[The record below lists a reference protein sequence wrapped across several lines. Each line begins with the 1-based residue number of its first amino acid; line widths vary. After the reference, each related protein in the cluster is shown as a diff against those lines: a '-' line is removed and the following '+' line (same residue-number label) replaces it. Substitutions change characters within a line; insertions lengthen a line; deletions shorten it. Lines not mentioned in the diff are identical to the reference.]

1 MEFMDKISTVSD
13 SASELYDIFK
23 EAIIAPLPSRLGS
36 PSNLARC
43 AYYPENLQISRK
55 KIAAVS
61 SFLVAETIQPENTRI
76 WKSMMG
82 QSFAYEVLQGSVEVD
97 TQPRQ
102 LQMLES
108 GMIRI
113 IQADH
118 LEELSCIFKCLE
130 QARKYTATP
139 QQEKFISEYQKSFRT
154 GDIEAYKESQ
164 RIWVKYVQPSLEKVF
179 RFVEPYRDP
188 FGVRAEFEG

>member
-1 MEFMDKISTVSD
+1 MEFMDQISTVSD
-13 SASELYDIFK
+13 AASELYDIFK
-23 EAIIAPLPSRLGS
+23 EAIIAPLPSGLGF
-36 PSNLARC
+36 PSDLARC
-43 AYYPENLQISRK
+43 AYYPGNLRISRK
-55 KIAAVS
+55 EIAAVS
-61 SFLVAETIQPENTRI
+61 SLLDAETIHPENTRI
-76 WKSMMG
+76 RKSMLG

-113 IQADH
+113 IWGDH

-130 QARKYTATP
+130 EARKYAATP

-164 RIWVKYVQPSLEKVF
+164 RIWVKDVQPSVETVF
-179 RFVEPYRDP
+179 GFVEPYRDP

>member
-13 SASELYDIFK
+13 AASELYEIFK
-23 EAIIAPLPSRLGS
+23 EAIIAPLPSGFGF
-36 PSNLARC
+36 PSDLALYT
-43 AYYPENLQISRK
+43 YYPGNLRISRK
-55 KIAAVS
+55 EIAAVS
-61 SFLVAETIQPENTRI
+61 SLLDAKTIHPENTRI
-76 WKSMMG
+76 RKSMTG
-82 QSFAYEVLQGSVEVD
+82 QNFAYGVLKGSVEVD